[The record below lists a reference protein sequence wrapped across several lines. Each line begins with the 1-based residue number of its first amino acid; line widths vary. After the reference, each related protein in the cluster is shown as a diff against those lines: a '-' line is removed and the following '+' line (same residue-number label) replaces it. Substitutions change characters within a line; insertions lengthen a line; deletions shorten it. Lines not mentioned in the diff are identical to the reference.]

1 MAPLVVTL
9 IVLFARL
16 SPSHAKAKEHAENIK
31 EDSCLTNTS
40 EMLLDCYDYI
50 VVGAGS
56 AGSVVAN
63 RLSASGNYSVLLLE
77 AGGEETPDLLVPFN
91 APFAPNENNSWLYVT
106 VPQRNS
112 CLSFPGNV
120 AVMTLGKLL
129 GGTSS
134 INSMNFARGSKHDF
148 NRWEEYYNAT
158 GWNYTSVLPHFK
170 SIERFNKSILV
181 TPDEEKYHGFE
192 GETPVNY
199 PSYNTSL
206 GYVFLNACAQSGYD
220 YVDYNGRTHS
230 GYSRVQSNTA
240 YGIRWSA
247 NKCFLEPV
255 RCNRTSLHISINST
269 VTKVLINKQTKRAT
283 GVTFV
288 KNNVTMNV
296 TAAREVILSAGAIN
310 TAKLLMLSGIGPK
323 ENLQQHQIDV
333 VEELP
338 VGIGLQDHVVF
349 VGLVV
354 TTNEDLI
361 GLKDMNKS
369 IAEYFQN
376 RTGLLTLPGAFE
388 TLLFTNSGIS
398 DSGISG
404 SGLEDYPDIEL
415 ELADV
420 FPSEA
425 IKKSPYVSNET
436 YEQYYKP
443 MFNKSG
449 FMNAVAMVRPISRGT
464 VKLNSSYYMMPPLID
479 PNLLSEQID
488 LDRLVN
494 GTLKVMEL
502 LNTTAMKEIGAT
514 VWNSSYPACE
524 NYTLWS
530 REYVECFVR
539 MAAFPGQH
547 VCCTCAMGNHS
558 NSVVDERLRVRNVTG
573 LRVADASVMPQITS
587 GNINAAV
594 LMIGDKAAS
603 MILEDAKKNDYWR

>member
-16 SPSHAKAKEHAENIK
+16 SPSHAKAKVHAENIT
-31 EDSCLTNTS
+31 EDSCPANKS
-40 EMLLDCYDYI
+40 EMLLDCYDYV

-63 RLSASGNYSVLLLE
+63 RLSASGNYTVLLLE
-77 AGGEETPDLLVPFN
+77 AGGEETPDLMVPFN
-91 APFAPNENNSWLYVT
+91 APFASNENNSWLYVT

-134 INSMNFARGSKHDF
+134 INSMNFARGSRHDF
-148 NRWEEYYNAT
+148 DKWEKDYNAT
-158 GWNYTSVLPHFK
+158 GWNYTSVLQHFK
-170 SIERFNKSILV
+170 NIENFNVSSV
-181 TPDEEKYHGFE
+181 SEEERSYYHGDK

-199 PSYNTSL
+199 PAYNTTLS
-206 GYVFLNACAQSGYD
+206 YSFLNACSEEGYT
-220 YVDYNGRTHS
+220 YVDYNGKNHS

-240 YGIRWSA
+240 YGVRMSA
-247 NKCFLEPV
+247 NTCFLRSV

-269 VTKVLINKQTKRAT
+269 VTKIIIANGQAT

-310 TAKLLMLSGIGPK
+310 TPKLLMLSGIGPR
-323 ENLQQHQIDV
+323 EELESNNISV
-333 VEELP
+333 VQDLP
-338 VGIGLQDHVVF
+338 VGKGLQDHVIF

-354 TTNEDLI
+354 TTTDDLI
-361 GLKDMNKS
+361 GLRDINKS
-369 IAEYFQN
+369 KEEYMAN

-388 TLLFTNSGIS
+388 ALIFTNSGVS
-398 DSGISG
+398 EEEALD
-404 SGLEDYPDIEL
+404 DYPDIEL

-420 FPSEA
+420 FPSPL

-436 YEQYYKP
+436 YEKYYEP
-443 MFNKSG
+443 MFNNSG
-449 FMNAVAMVRPISRGT
+449 FMNAVGMVRPKSRGT
-464 VKLNSSYYMMPPLID
+464 VRLNTSDYRVPPLID
-479 PNLLSEQID
+479 PNMLSEQID
-488 LDRLVN
+488 LDRIVN
-494 GTLKVMEL
+494 GTLKVMRL
-502 LNTTAMKEIGAT
+502 FNTTAMNEIGAT
-514 VWNSSYPACE
+514 IWNGSYPACE
-524 NYTLWS
+524 NYTIWS

-547 VCCTCAMGNHS
+547 VCCTCSMGNHS
-558 NSVVDERLRVRNVTG
+558 NAVVDERLRVKNVKG

-594 LMIGDKAAS
+594 LMIGDKAAT
-603 MILEDAKKNDYWR
+603 MILEDADKPS

>member
-1 MAPLVVTL
+1 MAPLMVTL
-9 IVLFARL
+9 TMLFAWL
-16 SPSHAKAKEHAENIK
+16 SPSHATAKVHESCIK
-31 EDSCLTNTS
+31 EDSCPTNSS

-77 AGGEETPDLLVPFN
+77 AGGEETLDLLVPFN
-91 APFAPNENNSWLYVT
+91 APFAANGNNSWLYVT

-112 CLSFPGNV
+112 CLSFPGHV

-134 INSMNFARGSKHDF
+134 INSMNFARGSRHDF
-148 NRWEEYYNAT
+148 DIWEKEYNAT
-158 GWNYTSVLPHFK
+158 GWNYTSVLPHFI
-170 SIERFNKSILV
+170 SIERFNESILV
-181 TPDEEKYHGFE
+181 EEEDRKYHGFK
-192 GETPVNY
+192 GETPINY
-199 PSYNTSL
+199 PRYNTSL

-220 YVDYNGRTHS
+220 YVDYNGKTHS
-230 GYSRVQSNTA
+230 GYSRVQSNTER
-240 YGIRWSA
+240 GMRMSS
-247 NKCFLEPV
+247 NTCFLSSV

-269 VTKVLINKQTKRAT
+269 VTKILIDERSKRAT
-283 GVTFV
+283 GVTFI
-288 KNNVTMNV
+288 KNNVTINV

-310 TAKLLMLSGIGPK
+310 TPKLLMLSGIGPK
-323 ENLQQHQIDV
+323 ENLQQHNISV
-333 VEELP
+333 VQELP
-338 VGIGLQDHVVF
+338 VGNGLQDHVIF

-369 IAEYFQN
+369 IEEYRKNQ
-376 RTGLLTLPGAFE
+376 TGLLTLPGAFE
-388 TLLFTNSGIS
+388 ALLFTNSGIT
-398 DSGISG
+398 GE
-404 SGLEDYPDIEL
+404 SGLADYPDIEL
-415 ELADV
+415 ELTDV
-420 FPSEA
+420 FPSPEIA
-425 IKKSPYVSNET
+425 KSPYVSNDT
-436 YEQYYKP
+436 YRDYYEP
-443 MFNKSG
+443 MFNSTG

-464 VKLNSSYYMMPPLID
+464 VRLNSSHYMVPPLID

-488 LDRLVN
+488 LDRIVN

-502 LNTTAMKEIGAT
+502 FNTSAMINIGAKI
-514 VWNSSYPACE
+514 WNGSYPACK
-524 NYTLWS
+524 NYTIWS
-530 REYVECFVR
+530 REYVECFVK

-547 VCCTCAMGNHS
+547 VCCTCAMGNHN
-558 NSVVDERLRVRNVTG
+558 NSVVDERLKVRNVDG

-603 MILEDAKKNDYWR
+603 MILEDALKNVYL

>member
-1 MAPLVVTL
+1 MALLVVTL

-16 SPSHAKAKEHAENIK
+16 SPSHANAQVHAENIT
-31 EDSCLTNTS
+31 EDSCPTNKS
-40 EMLLDCYDYI
+40 EMLLACYDYI

-63 RLSASGNYSVLLLE
+63 RLSASGNYTVLLLE
-77 AGGEETPDLLVPFN
+77 AGGEETPDLLVPFS
-91 APFAPNENNSWLYVT
+91 APFAANANNSWQYVT
-106 VPQRNS
+106 IPQRNS

-134 INSMNFARGSKHDF
+134 INSMNFARGSRHDF

-170 SIERFNKSILV
+170 NIERFNKSILL
-181 TPDEEKYHGFE
+181 TKEDEEYHGFM

-199 PSYNTSL
+199 PRYNTSL
-206 GYVFLNACAQSGYD
+206 SYVFLNACAQSGYD

-230 GYSRVQSNTA
+230 GYSRVQSNTE

-247 NKCFLEPV
+247 NTCFLKEV

-269 VTKVLINKQTKRAT
+269 VTKVLINKETKRAT

-310 TAKLLMLSGIGPK
+310 TPKLLMLSGIGPK
-323 ENLQQHQIDV
+323 DNLEEHKIDI

-338 VGIGLQDHVVF
+338 VGIGLQDHVIF

-361 GLKDMNKS
+361 GLKYMNKS
-369 IAEYFQN
+369 IEEYNKTQ
-376 RTGLLTLPGAFE
+376 TGLLTLPGAFE
-388 TLLFTNSGIS
+388 ALLFTNSGIVEEE
-398 DSGISG
+398 GQLH
-404 SGLEDYPDIEL
+404 LEDYPDIEL

-420 FPSEA
+420 FPSPD
-425 IKKSPYVSNET
+425 IKKSPYVSNDT
-436 YEQYYKP
+436 YRDYYLP

-449 FMNAVAMVRPISRGT
+449 FMNAVAMVRPKSRGT
-464 VKLNSSYYMMPPLID
+464 VRLNSSHYMMPPLID

-488 LDRLVN
+488 LDRIVN

-502 LNTTAMKEIGAT
+502 LNTSAMIDIGAKI
-514 VWNSSYPACE
+514 WNGSYPACE
-524 NYTLWS
+524 NYTIWS

-558 NSVVDERLRVRNVTG
+558 NAVVDERLRVRNVTG

-603 MILEDAKKNDYWR
+603 MILEDAKKNDYWN